1 MKILVAFIFIFFVF
15 NIYIFMVKP
24 KVLVY
29 QNQSQGNIVAAQEFI
44 YNEKAPNIIVGSSM
58 AARMKKEFLPSDY
71 LNLSFGGGSALTG
84 LEILK
89 KSGFIPKTIFVENNV
104 IFRNK
109 DKKMI
114 DSLFYPILWKIK
126 NYLPSLQEKYQPLNI
141 IVSYIKGAVG
151 KSHDEYMNETV
162 DQKIFRMSLERQVI
176 SYNNQLSMYEKE
188 LVELLE
194 LIDFFEKKGVKVIF
208 FEVPIYDELSNS
220 IRAIQQRTIIKEN
233 FSNKWLENPNNLDY
247 ETTDGIHMTYKSAF
261 EYSKYFIQMAKAI
274 K

>member
-1 MKILVAFIFIFFVF
+1 
-15 NIYIFMVKP
+15 MVKP

-126 NYLPSLQEKYQPLNI
+126 NYLPSLQP
-141 IVSYIKGAVG
+141 
-151 KSHDEYMNETV
+151 
-162 DQKIFRMSLERQVI
+162 
-176 SYNNQLSMYEKE
+176 
-188 LVELLE
+188 
-194 LIDFFEKKGVKVIF
+194 KK
-208 FEVPIYDELSNS
+208 
-220 IRAIQQRTIIKEN
+220 
-233 FSNKWLENPNNLDY
+233 NL
-247 ETTDGIHMTYKSAF
+247 
-261 EYSKYFIQMAKAI
+261 
-274 K
+274 